1 LKKEE
6 YCKNLNNYGMKYF
19 FSALVILLIILII
32 SPLALNKPSGFFDN
46 VSKIFKIGSL
56 VEENTLLKSENQG
69 LRNEINRI
77 TAKTDNLEGNYI
89 LAKVF
94 SLYPF
99 NTKSRLYINIGSDL
113 GANKNEAVLIDGGV
127 IVGKISNVNQKTS
140 EVITLF
146 DPSFS
151 LPVRIGSQEIDGL
164 LEGGLSPKISFVDK
178 TKSINPGDEI
188 FSSSKD
194 FSYGLFVGTIG
205 SVGESS
211 SGAFLEATVDLP
223 YSLTNLRNIWVV
235 NSIDQDGQ

>member
-1 LKKEE
+1 
-6 YCKNLNNYGMKYF
+6 M
-19 FSALVILLIILII
+19 LVILII
-32 SPLALNKPSGFFDN
+32 SPLAFNKPAGFSGGI
-46 VSKIFKIGSL
+46 SKIFKIGSL

-77 TAKTDNLEGNYI
+77 TAKADNLEENYI
-89 LAKVF
+89 PAKVF

-99 NTKSRLYINIGSDL
+99 NTKSRLYINSGSYL
-113 GANKNEAVLIDGGV
+113 GVNKNEAVLLDGEV

-178 TKSINPGDEI
+178 TKSINPGEEI
-188 FSSSKD
+188 FSASKD
-194 FSYGLFVGTIG
+194 FSYGLFIGTIS

-211 SGAFLEATVDLP
+211 SGAFLEATIDLP

-235 NSIDQDGQ
+235 NSINLNGQ